1 MKLLDDITSYI
12 SKDIYRIIFIGDSLT
27 SGEWVHPNWRE
38 MTEYVLKEELTKKIK
53 DWKIPSWNIRC
64 FNAGLDG
71 ATTKDQLLRL
81 DEYVFFNKPN
91 LAFIM
96 LGGNDKYFLK
106 PEDTYIN
113 LKTILARLNEKDIT
127 TVLSNDP
134 YSINENHNKR
144 YEPHNEKIYFLSKE
158 ADFFVD
164 LNSEYKKFPLKKI
177 YTFISETG
185 NEDAG
190 IKKGT
195 IDFAHPNQLG
205 NAYIAKVFLEK
216 VFGISFDPE
225 KFMKETLQGE
235 MYPSY

>member
-1 MKLLDDITSYI
+1 MLKTIQKYI
-12 SKDIYRIIFIGDSLT
+12 LKNKIFRIIFIGDSLT

-38 MTEYVLKEELTKKIK
+38 IIEYVLKEELTKNIK

-71 ATTKDQLLRL
+71 STTKDQLVRL
-81 DEYVFFNKPN
+81 DEYVFLNKPN

-96 LGGNDKYFLK
+96 LGGNDKYFLN
-106 PEDTYIN
+106 PEDTNIN
-113 LKTILARLNEKDIT
+113 LKTILSRLNEKDIT

-134 YSINENHNKR
+134 YSINENHNKK
-144 YEPHNEKIYFLSKE
+144 YAPYKEKINSLSKD
-158 ADFFVD
+158 ADIFVD
-164 LNSEYKKFPLKKI
+164 LYSEYKKFPLKKI
-177 YTFISETG
+177 YTFISENG
-185 NEDAG
+185 NKDAG
-190 IKKGT
+190 IEKGT

-216 VFGISFDPE
+216 VFGIPFDPE
-225 KFMKETLQGE
+225 KFMKETLKGE